1 MGGKHVAAQSPRQRS
16 GWRRFERPFAV
27 LGAAAVLV
35 VGIESVSVA
44 ATGSTFILGR
54 SNTASSTTVLT
65 TTKAGSPALSLRT
78 KSKTTAPFTTN
89 ARGKVVNLNSDK
101 VDGLDASAIIAAG
114 RTGGSADTLGGKTAA
129 QLVAQARTNVDA
141 TKVGGKTPSQIVADA
156 RSSIIAFAIIA
167 SDGTV
172 VRGTPGIVVS
182 RPNGTG
188 FTCLTVPGFS
198 PTSSVAVVGPEWL
211 GSATQSG
218 TPGTKSIVE
227 ASREPSSFCPSGN
240 FLVASYTDN
249 GTSVTLTNQA
259 FSIIITA

>member
-1 MGGKHVAAQSPRQRS
+1 MAGKHAAPVTRR
-16 GWRRFERPFAV
+16 RRFERPLAV
-27 LGAAAVLV
+27 IGAAALLV

-141 TKVGGKTPSQIVADA
+141 ATVGGKTPAQIVEDA
-156 RSSIIAFAIIA
+156 SAATVAFAQV
-167 SDGTV
+167 SGDGV
-172 VRGTPGIVVS
+172 LIRGTAGIVVT
-182 RPNGTG
+182 RTTTG

-198 PTSSVAVVGPEWL
+198 PTTAVAVASPDWVGSST
-211 GSATQSG
+211 GFG
-218 TPGTKSIVE
+218 TPGTTSIVE
-227 ASREPSSFCPSGN
+227 VARQESGN
-240 FLVASYTDN
+240 CSSASAFLVVSYRDN
-249 GTSVTLTNQA
+249 GTNVALSNEA
-259 FSIIITA
+259 FSIIITG